1 MFSSYSPLCRLMFI
15 MNYYWIS
22 SDCFHPFIKIMWS
35 FSINLLKWWVI
46 LMEFLMSLE
55 FQVLSQVTHN
65 VSIPLYTAR
74 FGMPAFF
81 PGWLHLC
88 LNIRLFYN
96 FSLTFGIKVLLTSN
110 LWRILSPPPP
120 FSGRLWERM
129 VEFAIETIWAWNILY
144 EGKVLLLIHLHE
156 LCHF

>member
-1 MFSSYSPLCRLMFI
+1 

-22 SDCFHPFIKIMWS
+22 SDCFYPFIKIMWS

-55 FQVLSQVTHN
+55 FQVLIQVTHN

-88 LNIRLFYN
+88 VNIRLFYN
-96 FSLTFGIKVLLTSN
+96 FSSTFGIKVLLTSN

-120 FSGRLWERM
+120 ILWKTLGEKGW
-129 VEFAIETIWAWNILY
+129 ICYWNHLGLEY
-144 EGKVLLLIHLHE
+144 SLWGKGFVIDPFTWIASLLKSYV
-156 LCHF
+156 FF